1 MSDAKE
7 DINAT
12 DVDLENPNRKVVKS
26 KLNSKTRFGGML
38 TK

>member
-26 KLNSKTRFGGML
+26 KLKSKT
-38 TK
+38 